1 MPNENSSPNSPAPQ
15 NITYFSD
22 GNLLRDM
29 GRVEARL
36 DAHDREFKECKD
48 DLKIVKESVAKLKEW
63 KAFIIGGAIVVA
75 AVASWVTSLILKYL
89 G

>member
-22 GNLLRDM
+22 GNILRDM

-48 DLKIVKESVAKLKEW
+48 DLKIVKDSSTFLLSPESPDSSRL
-63 KAFIIGGAIVVA
+63 
-75 AVASWVTSLILKYL
+75 
-89 G
+89 